1 MEVQQFYDEGLA
13 HASYAVLSNGE
24 VAIIDPARNP
34 EPYEKW
40 MAEKGAKL
48 VAILET
54 HPHADFASSHLEL
67 SKKYDAPVYVNS
79 KMGVFYEHVA
89 FDDGDVLELGKVKIK
104 AIFTP
109 GHSPDHNTYL
119 LIDEEGKNQG
129 LFTGDSLFIGDV
141 GRPDLREG
149 AGNFNLPREELAGQ
163 MYDTMQNI
171 FQKFEDHVMVY
182 PAHGAGSSCGKNM
195 VKGETIS
202 TMGKERQRNWALKEN
217 DREAF
222 VNELL
227 SDQPAVPKYFPY
239 SVELN
244 RKGAQGFNEAVKNV
258 TRLNEEDKLDSKML
272 VIDTRPAAD
281 FRNGHRKGAINI
293 PDGGSFENWLG
304 TLIAPDEYFYL
315 LAADDSALDEVIRKA
330 AKIGYE
336 GFIKGALV
344 YRGKE
349 EQNHQ
354 LADAEQVKQHPREF
368 TILDVR
374 NKSEVEQKKPFET
387 SINIPLTQLRERL
400 EEVPT
405 SKPVAVH
412 CAAGYRSAVASSIL
426 KAHYGNKIVVQD
438 ISEAIKGY
446 L

>member
-1 MEVQQFYDEGLA
+1 MEVQQFYDNGLA
-13 HASYAVLSNGE
+13 HASYAILSEGKI
-24 VAIIDPARNP
+24 ALIDPARNP

-40 MAEKGAKL
+40 AAEKKAKI

-54 HPHADFASSHLEL
+54 HPHADFTSSHLEL
-67 SKKYDAPVYVNS
+67 SEKHKAPVYVNS
-79 KMGVFYEHVA
+79 KMGVFYEHKA

-104 AIFTP
+104 AVFTP

-149 AGNFNLPREELAGQ
+149 AGNFNLSREELAGQ
-163 MYDTMQNI
+163 MYDTMNNI

-202 TMGKERQRNWALKEN
+202 TMGKERQRNWALKES

-244 RKGAQGFNEAVKNV
+244 RKGAAAYDEAVKNV
-258 TRLNEEDKLDSKML
+258 SRLSENDELEKGVLL
-272 VIDTRPAAD
+272 IDTRPAAD
-281 FRNGHRKGAINI
+281 FREGHRKGAINI
-293 PDGGSFENWLG
+293 PDDQDFENWLG
-304 TLIAPDEYFYL
+304 TLIAPDENFYL
-315 LAADDSALDEVIRKA
+315 LAADEKALDNVIRKA

-336 GFIKGALV
+336 GFIKGALE

-349 EQNHQ
+349 EQDHE
-354 LADAEQVKQHPREF
+354 LADAKQVHQNPEQF

-374 NKSEVEQKKPFET
+374 NKSEVEQNKPFET
-387 SINIPLTQLRERL
+387 AINIPLTQLRERV
-400 EEVPT
+400 EEIPT
-405 SKPVAVH
+405 DKPVAVH
-412 CAAGYRSAVASSIL
+412 CAAGYRSAIASSIL
-426 KAHYGNKIVVQD
+426 KSHFSENIEVQD
-438 ISEAIKGY
+438 ISEAIKEY